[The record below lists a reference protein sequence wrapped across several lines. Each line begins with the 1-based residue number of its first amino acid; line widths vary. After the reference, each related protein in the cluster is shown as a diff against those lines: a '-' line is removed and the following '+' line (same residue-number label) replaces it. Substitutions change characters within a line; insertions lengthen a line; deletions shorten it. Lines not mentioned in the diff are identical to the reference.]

1 MGIIWALALWFIAA
15 AVISIFEIKE
25 NTYKGK
31 KKKSTKPISNTVT
44 PPLNSD
50 KFYKDYKE
58 SNIKFVLIA
67 IWIVMLLGMISVLI
81 LKIFIKE
88 V

>member
-1 MGIIWALALWFIAA
+1 MWIIWAILLWFIAA

-25 NTYKGK
+25 NTYKEK

-44 PPLNSD
+44 PPQDSD

-67 IWIVMLLGMISVLI
+67 IWIVMLLGMISILI
-81 LKIFIKE
+81 LKILIKE